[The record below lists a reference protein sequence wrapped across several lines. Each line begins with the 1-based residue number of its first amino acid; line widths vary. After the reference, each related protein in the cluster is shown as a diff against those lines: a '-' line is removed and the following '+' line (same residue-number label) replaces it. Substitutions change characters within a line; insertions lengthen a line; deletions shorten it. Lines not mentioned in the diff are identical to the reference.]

1 MDATIESIAPPP
13 MVTMGGS
20 RPASEYV
27 ALPNLSATDDAHP
40 DLQAHRTITF
50 GSGML
55 QPWTPSCRC
64 GGDGETL
71 VWGVDQDGSSFGSRH
86 GQVAEEALTARVG
99 ACGYIVA
106 RVRVGSGRTSWFHLV
121 QPGSNRLAHLSLC

>member
-1 MDATIESIAPPP
+1 MDATTESIASPP

-27 ALPNLSATDDAHP
+27 ALPNPSATDDAHP

-71 VWGVDQDGSSFGSRH
+71 AWGVD
-86 GQVAEEALTARVG
+86 
-99 ACGYIVA
+99 
-106 RVRVGSGRTSWFHLV
+106 
-121 QPGSNRLAHLSLC
+121 